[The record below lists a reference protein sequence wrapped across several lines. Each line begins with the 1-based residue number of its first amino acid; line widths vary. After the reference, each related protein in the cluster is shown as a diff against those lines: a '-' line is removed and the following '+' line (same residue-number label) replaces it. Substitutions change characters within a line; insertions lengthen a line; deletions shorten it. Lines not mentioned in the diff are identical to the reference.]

1 MRRSVKQM
9 ASSQL
14 VMWYVVK
21 WLSEGVTFKKKSSLP
36 MIPIKLS
43 VSEMN
48 DNSSLRGKLTIKN
61 NPSTEGETQ
70 MEVIM

>member
-1 MRRSVKQM
+1 MLRNVKQM

-21 WLSEGVTFKKKSSLP
+21 WLSEGVTLKKKSSLP
-36 MIPIKLS
+36 VIPIKLS